1 MSEKDLKTPA
11 SAAPVTDNSEPT
23 YALSRDVHVSVS
35 PHIRRNETT
44 MSIMRDVVIA
54 LIPACAMGVFSF
66 GWRALAVISVCIA
79 SCVLTELIYEK
90 LMKLPVTVG
99 DLSAVVTGIIL
110 AVNMPAGIPL
120 WMPALGGV
128 FAILVVKQLFG
139 GLGQNIMNPALAA
152 RCFLLISFA
161 SAMTSFPETVRTLF
175 DAGTSSGATPLAAI
189 KAGESIDWFQMIFN
203 THSGCI
209 GESSPIAILVG
220 AAYLLCRRTITI
232 HIPGLYI
239 LSTAGFICL
248 LHLITGTADTLSI
261 NYLVAQICGG
271 GLLLGAFFMA
281 NDYVTCPITV
291 GGQLVYALLL
301 GLLTALFR
309 VIGSSAEGVSYAIII
324 GNLFVPL
331 IEMATVPRPFGV
343 KRKAGH
349 KGRKGA

>member
-1 MSEKDLKTPA
+1 MIDQNQTPA
-11 SAAPVTDNSEPT
+11 EAGTPTENVTCDV
-23 YALSRDVHVSVS
+23 SRSVHVSIS
-35 PHIRRNETT
+35 PHIRKSETT
-44 MSIMRDVVIA
+44 TGIMRDVVIA
-54 LIPACAMGVFSF
+54 LVPACIMGVFTF
-66 GWRALAVISVCIA
+66 GWRALAVIAVCIA

-99 DLSAVVTGIIL
+99 DLSAVVTGVIL

-161 SAMTSFPETVRTLF
+161 SAMTSFPDTIRTLF
-175 DAGTSSGATPLAAI
+175 DAGTASGATPLAAI
-189 KAGESIDWFQMIFN
+189 KAGESIDWFQMLFN

-209 GESSPIAILVG
+209 GESSPIAILIG
-220 AAYLLCRRTITI
+220 AVYLLCRRTITI

-248 LHLITGTADTLSI
+248 LHLITGSADVLSV
-261 NYLVAQICGG
+261 NYLIAQICGG
-271 GLLLGAFFMA
+271 GLLLGAFYMA

-291 GGQLVYALLL
+291 GGQVVYALLL

-331 IEMATVPRPFGV
+331 IERATVPRPFGV
-343 KRKAGH
+343 RKAR
-349 KGRKGA
+349 KSRKGGA